1 MPRLVPTGSARSN
14 RRRCDE
20 CNPQASSLPEIE
32 QLPFAGVT
40 EPGNGTQSA
49 QFTCGWTRRFRWRP
63 KEIQSMLHYAIV
75 FLIIALIAGA
85 FGFFGVAGTATQIAQ
100 VLFFLFLILF
110 VASLLMGRRTT
121 PV

>member
-1 MPRLVPTGSARSN
+1 MSEHSHFRRAMSFFERN
-14 RRRCDE
+14 RRER
-20 CNPQASSLPEIE
+20 
-32 QLPFAGVT
+32 FAG
-40 EPGNGTQSA
+40 GTQAA
-49 QFTCGWTRRFRWRP
+49 QRPIRQQTVDGRRTP
-63 KEIQSMLHYAIV
+63 TEIQAMLHYAVV

-85 FGFFGVAGTATQIAQ
+85 FGFFGVAGAATQIAQ